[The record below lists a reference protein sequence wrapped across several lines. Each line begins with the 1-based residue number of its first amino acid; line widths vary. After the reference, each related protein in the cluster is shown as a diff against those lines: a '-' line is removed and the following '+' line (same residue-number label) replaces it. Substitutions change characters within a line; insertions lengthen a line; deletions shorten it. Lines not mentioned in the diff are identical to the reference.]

1 MVIRL
6 NIFSSNFIIALEV
19 PLLSGLKV
27 TSVIAN
33 NMFKFLTL
41 NLILDLLHVAYPK
54 AAFLDLYTL
63 LYYINDLAQVSEVI
77 LNSIVIPTI
86 SETEVVAAIK
96 ILKNTSAGHD
106 EVPPHI
112 LKQNVQLFIKPLTHL
127 VNSSIKN
134 DIFPDELKIAK
145 VVPIF
150 KANDKQNIEN
160 YRPISVLSVFSKI
173 IEKVMYYQNFARM
186 LQWILL
192 QNIIYCIKI
201 SI

>member
-1 MVIRL
+1 M
-6 NIFSSNFIIALEV
+6 NI
-19 PLLSGLKV
+19 GLKL
-27 TSVIAN
+27 AN
-33 NMFKFLTL
+33 NFNNIT
-41 NLILDLLHVAYPK
+41 NPLINVK
-54 AAFLDLYTL
+54 G
-63 LYYINDLAQVSEVI
+63 I

-106 EVPPHI
+106 EVQAHI

-134 DIFPDELKIAK
+134 GIFPDELKIAK

-160 YRPISVLSVFSKI
+160 YRPI
-173 IEKVMYYQNFARM
+173 
-186 LQWILL
+186 
-192 QNIIYCIKI
+192 
-201 SI
+201 